1 MGDIQKWG
9 WHLTLVRAV
18 SSHEPGRAEL
28 LLRPD
33 IGAVRQH
40 RPTNKRWPSP
50 QPGPIREQAHELALR
65 LE

>member
-1 MGDIQKWG
+1 M
-9 WHLTLVRAV
+9 HLTLVRAV

-40 RPTNKRWPSP
+40 RPTNKRLRVSENVEAP
-50 QPGPIREQAHELALR
+50 QQESSA
-65 LE
+65 